1 MSTMTLNSRD
11 LPEYEVLALR
21 FAHADLPA
29 KDLFLGRADIH
40 DGTQPLDFYIWVV
53 RGDGR
58 TIVMDMGFGDEACAH
73 RPLKVQ
79 RHPVE
84 VLADVGV
91 DAATVTDVVISHL
104 HFDHAGNSGFFPKAT
119 FHLQDAEMAFS
130 TGRYM
135 RYKLLNRATDVL
147 SVMAMVRH
155 VYDGRVEFHDGDE
168 ELFPGI
174 SVHKIGGHT
183 GGMQVMRV
191 HTARGWVV
199 LASDAAHFYA
209 NLDLDNPFALVLN
222 IAEVLEGNRRLRALA
237 STPEHIVPGHDPE
250 VLRLYP
256 PYPGLEG
263 QVACVHLAP
272 RPRVR
277 SGA

>member
-1 MSTMTLNSRD
+1 MNHVHPD
-11 LPEYEVLALR
+11 LPQYEVLALR
-21 FAHADLPA
+21 FAHTEFNA
-29 KDLFLGRADIH
+29 KDAFLGRGDVH
-40 DGTQPLDFYIWVV
+40 DGPQPLDFFIWVV

-58 TIVMDMGFGDEACAH
+58 TVVMDMGFGDEACAH
-73 RPLKVQ
+73 RPIRPD

-84 VLADVGV
+84 VLADVGI

-104 HFDHAGNSGFFPKAT
+104 HFDHAGNSGYFKKAR

-135 RYKLLNRATDVL
+135 RYKILTRATDVL
-147 SVMAMVRH
+147 SVTAMVRH

-168 ELFPGI
+168 EIFPGI

-191 HTARGWVV
+191 HTSRGWVV

-209 NLDLDNPFALVLN
+209 NLDNDNPFAIVLN
-222 IAEVLEGNRRLRALA
+222 VAEVLEGNRRLRALA
-237 STPEHIVPGHDPE
+237 STPEHIIPGHDPE
-250 VLRLYP
+250 VLRRYP

-263 QVACVHLAP
+263 QVACLHLPPTP
-272 RPRVR
+272 R
-277 SGA
+277 GAAGGT